1 MIILMVCAIVSMVVN
16 LIIEEDKA
24 LAPIEGIAILTAVA
38 ACTLVA
44 AVNDY

>member
-1 MIILMVCAIVSMVVN
+1 MIILMVCAVVSMIVN

-24 LAPIEGIAILTAVA
+24 LAPIEGIAILTAVG